1 MKSFARLWKME
12 CRKALGNRFFVITL
26 CVGSFFCLISALY
39 NVEAYYQG
47 QQQLKELGGNPM
59 TQAFGLFNSWIGG
72 EQTSLG
78 YLLFFTLFPLLAI
91 CPYGWS
97 QCLEK
102 KSGYTKMVIVRGG
115 KQSYYLAKYLAT
127 FLSGV
132 LVVLTP
138 LTLNLVITACFVPAV
153 KPSVMYQIYY
163 SISHATMWSEL
174 FYEHPLIYVLLY
186 LFIDCIF
193 AGLFA
198 VCGMAFSILLKNRI
212 AVVILPYLCILGLH
226 YGRALLYNRVYIEIS
241 PINFL
246 HPTCI
251 ENPVNGAVVLLEG
264 TMLALF
270 SFLILKVGVKNESY

>member
-97 QCLEK
+97 QCLR
-102 KSGYTKMVIVRGG
+102 KSPDIPRW
-115 KQSYYLAKYLAT
+115 L
-127 FLSGV
+127 
-132 LVVLTP
+132 
-138 LTLNLVITACFVPAV
+138 
-153 KPSVMYQIYY
+153 
-163 SISHATMWSEL
+163 
-174 FYEHPLIYVLLY
+174 
-186 LFIDCIF
+186 
-193 AGLFA
+193 
-198 VCGMAFSILLKNRI
+198 
-212 AVVILPYLCILGLH
+212 
-226 YGRALLYNRVYIEIS
+226 
-241 PINFL
+241 
-246 HPTCI
+246 
-251 ENPVNGAVVLLEG
+251 
-264 TMLALF
+264 
-270 SFLILKVGVKNESY
+270 